1 MATQAATAN
10 SPKQDAAVEQKI
22 QQLRQLYADAPQ
34 YAKTALD
41 NTLRALTPT
50 ASQPRSRMESAGR
63 TGVRQGTVSEL
74 TVIAPFAPGGA
85 ARLRAVL
92 QLRNGNFDDT
102 DRVGTVH
109 DMRFVFLD
117 NDTKLLFATAYDGDW
132 DVYIEDFVAKIPNEM
147 DVFFSCWEGWPGIH
161 SPKVKDWIVEHQI
174 PAEGW
179 YVANPNLTVAQT
191 RRLEKIGKA
200 VEEFLDKLG

>member
-1 MATQAATAN
+1 MTTQTLTK
-10 SPKQDAAVEQKI
+10 PKLNQIEDKI
-22 QQLRQLYADAPQ
+22 QQLRQLYAEAPPF
-34 YAKTALD
+34 AKTALE
-41 NTLRALTPT
+41 NTLRDLTSA

-63 TGVRQGTVSEL
+63 TGVRQGKVSEL

-85 ARLRAVL
+85 ARLRALL

-147 DVFFSCWEGWPGIH
+147 DVLFSCWVGWPGIH
-161 SPKVKDWIVEHQI
+161 SPKVKGWIAEHQI
-174 PAEGW
+174 TAEGW
-179 YVANPNLTVAQT
+179 YVANPNQTVAET
-191 RRLEKIGKA
+191 RRLERIGKA
-200 VEEFLDKLG
+200 VDELLDKIG